1 VNADDF
7 GMSPGV
13 TAGIIEAHT
22 QGIVTSTS
30 MLVNTPYSPAAAA
43 AGREHPGLSIG
54 LHARLTYENG
64 VAALDFDD
72 TELCRAELRRQLAR
86 FTELAQGPPTHL
98 DSHHH
103 VHRDPRLRHLFAEL
117 AEEHSL
123 VLREHSSI
131 RYLSSFYGQWGGSTH
146 PEQISAQN
154 LCALIDGLGEGTTE
168 LSCHPGRVDDE
179 LESAYS
185 EEREIELVALCAPEV
200 RQRLTQNQVDLIGFS
215 SARGRLLR

>member
-1 VNADDF
+1 MNADDF

-22 QGIVTSTS
+22 HGIVTSTS
-30 MLVNTPYSPAAAA
+30 MLVNTPFSPAAAA
-43 AGREHPGLSIG
+43 AAREHPGLSIG
-54 LHARLTYENG
+54 LHACLTYENG
-64 VAALDFDD
+64 TPTLNFDD
-72 TELCRAELRRQLAR
+72 TERCRAELRLQLER
-86 FTELAQGPPTHL
+86 FTELNERPPTHL

-146 PEQISAQN
+146 PEQIGAQN
-154 LCALIDGLGEGTTE
+154 LCTLIDELGDGITE
-168 LSCHPGRVDDE
+168 LSCHPGHMDAQ
-179 LESAYS
+179 LESSYS
-185 EEREIELVALCAPEV
+185 EEREIELATLCAPEV
-200 RQRLTQNQVDLIGFS
+200 RQRLAQNQVELIGFG
-215 SARGRLLR
+215 SARRSLRR